1 VSIAYRFA
9 LALAVALIDVT
20 VGYPSGLARRI
31 GTPARWLATWLA
43 IVRGAGGSGG
53 GGLALYLAPV
63 AVGAT
68 LVSGLLPSGP
78 LGFAASA
85 LLASAFCGRQ
95 SLDRRA
101 SLVAR
106 LSEHEGPYEALAAAE
121 PLGPDEAEPRVSRA
135 AAAAIAARFAD
146 EAAAPTVFILIGGLT
161 GAALCCALVVAGRAC
176 RERRDSSDFAA
187 TLADVER
194 WTLAPAARLGA
205 LFLAL
210 AAPLSARAF
219 RAVAAPA
226 PRPTAPAET
235 AALAALGESAPDDP
249 AYLRR
254 ALALFRRAAAA
265 ELIVLAG
272 LSLLT
277 AFVL

>member
-1 VSIAYRFA
+1 MSLAYRFA
-9 LALAVALIDVT
+9 LALAAALIDVT
-20 VGYPSGLARRI
+20 VGYPAGLARRI
-31 GTPARWLATWLA
+31 GTPAGWLATWLA
-43 IVRGAGGSGG
+43 IVRGAGWSGSGA
-53 GGLALYLAPV
+53 LALYLAPV

-78 LGFAASA
+78 LGFAATA

-106 LSEHEGPYEALAAAE
+106 LNEHDGPYEALAAAE
-121 PLGPDEAEPRVSRA
+121 PLGPDEAEPQLPRA

-146 EAAAPTVFILIGGLT
+146 EAAAPTVFILIGGFT
-161 GAALCCALVVAGRAC
+161 GAALCGALVVAGRAC

-187 TLADVER
+187 TLAEVER

-210 AAPLSARAF
+210 AAPMSLGAF

-226 PRPTAPAET
+226 PRPSAPAEA
-235 AALAALGESAPDDP
+235 AALAALGESQPDDP

-265 ELIVLAG
+265 EIVALAA
-272 LSLLT
+272 LTLFT
-277 AFVL
+277 AFAL